1 MTEQNVTLVCAA
13 YRRVARQPA
22 TLYTQSFS
30 LYRYFVLSLAPSLFT
45 IILFQKSEFI
55 VEGFL
60 QIFGRFR
67 VHFAM
72 RILLLSVAPQR
83 FLNFAKVL

>member
-1 MTEQNVTLVCAA
+1 MTEQNVTRVCVA
-13 YRRVARQPA
+13 YRRVAWQPA

-30 LYRYFVLSLAPSLFT
+30 RSLFRSISRSSLFT
-45 IILFQKSEFI
+45 IILFQKSELI

-67 VHFAM
+67 VQFAIRM
-72 RILLLSVAPQR
+72 LLPSVAPQR
-83 FLNFAKVL
+83 FLNFPKVS